1 MFPLLEARQVC
12 DTDQGR
18 GWADVRTPSDLP
30 NTETVESMKLG
41 AARVLRSF
49 LRQPLVGAA
58 VSRLRDALH
67 DYGTSSDVAPLIAT
81 VQDLY
86 NQQGPPI
93 STPHRMQAPLAHS
106 DLHLVCYEF
115 VI

>member
-1 MFPLLEARQVC
+1 MDKPVTEVQNIASQVLAQHLAGPGV
-12 DTDQGR
+12 DRNQVKT
-18 GWADVRTPSDLP
+18 
-30 NTETVESMKLG
+30 
-41 AARVLRSF
+41 LRRF